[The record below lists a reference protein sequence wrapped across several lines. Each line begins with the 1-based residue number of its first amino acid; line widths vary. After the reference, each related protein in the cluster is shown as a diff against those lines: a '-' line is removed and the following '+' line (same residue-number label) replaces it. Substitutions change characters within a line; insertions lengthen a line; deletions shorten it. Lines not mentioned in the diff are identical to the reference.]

1 MQVRSLGGEDP
12 LEKGMATDS
21 SILLGESHGQRSL
34 GATAHRVTKSQTRLQ
49 DLAFMHAQEMI
60 SLVTDVPVPFSCVL
74 FAFHSS
80 ETSLES
86 ATSSPSGH
94 KESDTT

>member
-1 MQVRSLGGEDP
+1 
-12 LEKGMATDS
+12 MATDS

-34 GATAHRVTKSQTRLQ
+34 GATAHRVTKSQTRLR
-49 DLAFMHAQEMI
+49 DLACMHAQEMI
-60 SLVTDVPVPFSCVL
+60 TLVTDFPVPFSCVL